1 MPASARPSNA
11 GGPARKKLNVKMM
24 KMIDVRNSRKSSLR
38 LPALAAAMLGM
49 VGSANAQ
56 YSNPPTWSPMT
67 MLTVSFDTATLRLGV
82 VDQATKM
89 GVGVYPVLTL
99 APAGTYD
106 PAQPWGV
113 LNGTEYSRRLG
124 WDDVNKTQ
132 TDGTA
137 ILDKIHTTYGA
148 GANLW
153 IESIA
158 QDSALKCYLAI
169 GRYGVNANNTMTV
182 DPAINAYSGIFGT
195 AGSSTRWLWDGKM
208 DHNTYAVSLADIA
221 SPWQLFS
228 ATYKVYVGDA
238 VGNEILNPDLS
249 SASTIE
255 TWTWQ
260 AVPEPTTLGLA
271 VMGLIGL
278 LVSRKTTS

>member
-1 MPASARPSNA
+1 MSA
-11 GGPARKKLNVKMM
+11 
-24 KMIDVRNSRKSSLR
+24 LR
-38 LPALAAAMLGM
+38 VPALAVAMLAM
-49 VGSANAQ
+49 LSSVQAQ
-56 YSNPPTWSPMT
+56 YSNPPVWMPMT
-67 MLTVSFDTATLRLGV
+67 MLNVSFDTATLRLDV

-89 GVGVYPVLTL
+89 GAGVYPVLTL
-99 APAGTYD
+99 APLGTFD

-124 WDDVNKTQ
+124 WDDVNKNM

-158 QDSALKCYLAI
+158 QDQALKCYLAI

-182 DPAINAYSGIFGT
+182 DPTINAYSGIFGT
-195 AGSSTRWLWDGKM
+195 AGSSTKWRWDGRM
-208 DHNTYAVSLADIA
+208 DHNTYAVSLSDITT
-221 SPWQLFS
+221 PRQLFS

-260 AVPEPTTLGLA
+260 AE
-271 VMGLIGL
+271 MCI
-278 LVSRKTTS
+278 RDRNR

>member
-1 MPASARPSNA
+1 MKLIAVRTKIKSSFRAAALAVALLGTLASAH
-11 GGPARKKLNVKMM
+11 
-24 KMIDVRNSRKSSLR
+24 
-38 LPALAAAMLGM
+38 
-49 VGSANAQ
+49 AQ
-56 YSNPPTWSPMT
+56 YSNPPVWMPMT
-67 MLTVSFDTATLRLGV
+67 MLNVSFDTATLNLDV

-89 GVGVYPVLTL
+89 GAGVYPVLTL
-99 APAGTYD
+99 APVGTYD

-124 WDDVNKTQ
+124 WDDVNKNQ

-137 ILDKIHTTYGA
+137 ILDKIHTTYGP

-153 IESIA
+153 IECIA
-158 QDSALKCYLAI
+158 QDPALKCYLAI
-169 GRYGVNANNTMTV
+169 GRYGVNANNTLTV

-195 AGSSTRWLWDGKM
+195 AGSSIRWQWDGKM
-208 DHNTYAVSLADIA
+208 DHNTYAVSLSDITG
-221 SPWQLFS
+221 PGHLFS

-238 VGNEILNPDLS
+238 AGNEILNPDLS

-260 AVPEPTTLGLA
+260 AVAVPEPAALSLAAMGILGL
-271 VMGLIGL
+271 L
-278 LVSRKTTS
+278 SYRKLKS